1 MTFMTTQHDIIARM
15 TPEQKLKAAWG
26 LYVSAFELK
35 RAALRK
41 HFPDLSEAEIDKMTR
56 EAFLYAR

>member
-1 MTFMTTQHDIIARM
+1 MTTQHDIIARM

-41 HFPDLSEAEIDKMTR
+41 QYPDLTEADIDKKTR
-56 EAFLYAR
+56 EAFMYAR